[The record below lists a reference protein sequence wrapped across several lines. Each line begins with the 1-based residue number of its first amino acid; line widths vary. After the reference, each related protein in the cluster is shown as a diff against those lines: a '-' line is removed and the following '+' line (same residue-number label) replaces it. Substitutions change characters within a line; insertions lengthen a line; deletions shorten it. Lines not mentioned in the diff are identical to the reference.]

1 MSTAKDKTKGLM
13 MIYIQSP
20 PPLPPPPLTITIKTT
35 IKDMLKNHE
44 QFDFSRFSAEHPIF
58 RNDSQD
64 TIRCLKKKNAK
75 KVGVMKDEIN
85 GYLLLEYVGMRPK
98 AYSLKWV

>member
-1 MSTAKDKTKGLM
+1 M

-44 QFDFSRFSAEHPIF
+44 QFDFSRFSAEHPMFQSLSSDKIEHL
-58 RNDSQD
+58 RA
-64 TIRCLKKKNAK
+64 KNAK
-75 KVGVMKDEIN
+75 KVGFMKDEMN
-85 GYLLLEYVGMRPK
+85 GDILLEFVGIRAK